1 MVSSVQKESQFNL
14 HQVLDSALK
23 NGVLARRD
31 HLALTTA
38 MFCDTSLSAAERNQI
53 NQVFDS
59 IRMGRVQLED

>member
-14 HQVLDSALK
+14 HQVLASALQH
-23 NGVLARRD
+23 GVLARRD
-31 HLALTTA
+31 HLALTTT